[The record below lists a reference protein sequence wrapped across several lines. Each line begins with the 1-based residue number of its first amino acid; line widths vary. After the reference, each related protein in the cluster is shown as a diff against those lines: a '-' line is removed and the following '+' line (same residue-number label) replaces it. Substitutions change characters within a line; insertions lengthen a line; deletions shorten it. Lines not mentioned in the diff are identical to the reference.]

1 MLSSYLVL
9 SSLGS
14 VNSQIFLDMVVSLHY
29 IILAEQV
36 EPEKNSLLLLI
47 NIAIYIY
54 AHIIRYVC
62 VCVNICIGTHA

>member
-36 EPEKNSLLLLI
+36 EPEKNTLLLLI
-47 NIAIYIY
+47 NIATYIY
-54 AHIIRYVC
+54 MHTLLGMC
-62 VCVNICIGTHA
+62 VSV